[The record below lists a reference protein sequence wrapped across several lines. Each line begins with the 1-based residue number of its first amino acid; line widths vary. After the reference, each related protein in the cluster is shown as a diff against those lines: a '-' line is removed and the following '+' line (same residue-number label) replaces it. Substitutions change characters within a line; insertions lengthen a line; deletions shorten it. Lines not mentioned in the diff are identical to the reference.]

1 MKIKT
6 GIIGCG
12 VVGKK
17 RKKYIIE
24 NPDFELSAIS
34 DITFKK
40 NFFVR
45 SGIKYYKNYQDIF
58 DNDLD
63 AIFICMPNYLA
74 KDITISAL
82 KRNIHVFCEK
92 PPSKN
97 YNELLEI
104 EKIYKKKN
112 NLKLKYGFNHR
123 YHDSVIKAREII
135 RDEKYGKVVNIRGM
149 YGKSKI
155 VTMSKGW
162 RSERKFAGGGILLDQ
177 GIHML
182 DMINLFVGDIDDV
195 KSMISN
201 TFWNK
206 DVEDNAF
213 ALLKSKKNQIVSIHS
228 SATQW
233 QHRFNLEIILEKGLL
248 VLSGILSGSKSYGKE
263 RLIFIPR
270 SNSNSGSK
278 LKKIFTFSQK
288 DLSWK
293 KEVDEFANSIY
304 NDKKVINGT
313 LKESLKVMK
322 LIEDIYSNDSE
333 WYEKYVK

>member
-1 MKIKT
+1 MRIKT

-24 NPDFELSAIS
+24 NPNFELSAIS
-34 DITFKK
+34 DITYKK
-40 NFFVR
+40 NFLKR
-45 SGIKYYKNYQDIF
+45 GGIKYYKNYQDIF

-92 PPSKN
+92 PPSRN
-97 YNELLEI
+97 HSELLEV
-104 EKIYKKKN
+104 KKFYNKKN
-112 NLKLKYGFNHR
+112 SLKLKYGFNHR
-123 YHDSVIKAREII
+123 YHDSVLKARDII
-135 RDEKYGKVVNIRGM
+135 RDKKYGKVVNIRGV

-162 RSERKFAGGGILLDQ
+162 RSKRKFAGGGILLDQ

-182 DMINLFVGDIDDV
+182 DMINLFIGEIVEV

-201 TFWNK
+201 SFWNK
-206 DVEDNAF
+206 NVEDNAF
-213 ALLKSKKNQIVSIHS
+213 ALLKSRNNQIVSVHS

-233 QHRFNLEIILEKGLL
+233 QHRFNLEITLENGLL

-278 LKKIFTFSQK
+278 NKKRFTFLQE

-293 KEVDEFANSIY
+293 KEVDEFANCIC
-304 NDKKVINGT
+304 NDKKVVNGT
-313 LKESLKVMK
+313 LDESLKVMK
-322 LIEDIYSNDSE
+322 LIEEIYSDDSE
-333 WYEKYVK
+333 WYNKYVK